1 VIENMAWLVQP
12 DGSKFEL
19 FGSGGG
25 AAVAERLSKI
35 SGHQVSLL
43 GQIPISIALREGSD
57 SGSPVSITH
66 TTDPAALVIISIAKM
81 IASTK
86 LGLAG
91 KRLGISPVSG

>member
-1 VIENMAWLVQP
+1 LTQP

-35 SGHQVSLL
+35 SGKPVSVL

-57 SGSPVSITH
+57 AGAPVSIARQD
-66 TTDPAALVIISIAKM
+66 DPAAQVIVEIAKM

-91 KRLGISPVSG
+91 KRLGISPAKS